1 MPGRTIVYI
10 DGFNLYYG
18 ALRGGPSRWLD
29 LERYFR
35 MLRRDDTL
43 VAIRY
48 FTALVGEPQASRQRA
63 YLQALATTPLVDVV
77 LGRFKTTNT
86 TCRVPGCTYPGP
98 RRFTKPEEK
107 RTDVSI
113 AVEMMDDAFSD
124 RCDIFVLVSGD
135 SDLVPPVHR
144 IKALFPAK
152 QVVVYVPTRDRTRG
166 AAVELRGAADKS
178 RDLPL
183 AMMRHALFP
192 ARVVGGPSGGI
203 LKPEGW

>member
-1 MPGRTIVYI
+1 MPGRTIIYI

-18 ALRGGPSRWLD
+18 ALRGGPHRWLD

-35 MLRRDDTL
+35 MLRPGDEL

-63 YLQALATTPLVDVV
+63 YLLALATTPLVEIT
-77 LGRFKTTNT
+77 LGRFKTTNS
-86 TCRVPGCTYPGP
+86 TCKVSGCTFPGP

-107 RTDVSI
+107 RTDVNI

-124 RCDIFVLVSGD
+124 RCDSFVLVSGD
-135 SDLVPPVHR
+135 SDLVPPINR
-144 IKALFPAK
+144 IKNLFPAK
-152 QVVVYVPTRDRTRG
+152 QVFVYVPTRDRTRG
-166 AAVELRGAADKS
+166 AAVELRGAADRS

-183 AMMRHALFP
+183 AMMRHAQFP
-192 ARVVGGPSGGI
+192 ARIAGGPAGEIS
-203 LKPEGW
+203 KPQGW